1 MVKRYLYR
9 FGATFAMVAPALG
22 AYHSVAA
29 QTIDDTI
36 NATTGLA
43 LANEI
48 VEPLWDVITAF
59 APVVVK
65 YTFILMAVGALIFAI
80 VGGVKRLMR
89 VA

>member
-1 MVKRYLYR
+1 MVRHYLYR
-9 FGATFAMVAPALG
+9 AGAVATAVGSFFG

-29 QTIDDTI
+29 QTLDDTV

-43 LANEI
+43 LANSI
-48 VEPLWDVITAF
+48 VTPLWDVIEAF